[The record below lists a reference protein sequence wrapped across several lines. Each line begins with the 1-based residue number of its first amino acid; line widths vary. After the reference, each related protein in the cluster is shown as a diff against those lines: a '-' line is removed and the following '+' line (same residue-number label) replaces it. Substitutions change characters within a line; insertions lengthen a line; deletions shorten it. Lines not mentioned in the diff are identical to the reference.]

1 MHCQNLSPWQHSH
14 QFQTGLEESAERR
27 TRFIVALT
35 LLMMVAEIAAGTI
48 FNSMALLADG
58 WHMSTHAGALG
69 ITAFAYAFAR
79 KHATDQRFTF
89 GTGKV
94 GALAGFT
101 SAVLLGVVALLMAW
115 ESASRLAV
123 AQTIAFDEALW
134 VAAIGLAVNLLSAFI
149 LGGHEHDHEHDHGH
163 GHGNGHG
170 HDHGRHHETEHHD
183 HNLRAAYLHV
193 LADALTS
200 VLAIAALLLGKYLG
214 WWWMDPFMGFV
225 GAAVIAKWAL
235 DLMRRT
241 GAILL
246 DHSDDQEL
254 RQEVLATI
262 EGDADN
268 RLSDLHL
275 WQIGPGHWG
284 AIVSVVTHNPRD
296 PAHYRG
302 LLAEVHELSHVT
314 VEVQACAGEPCC

>member
-1 MHCQNLSPWQHSH
+1 
-14 QFQTGLEESAERR
+14 
-27 TRFIVALT
+27 
-35 LLMMVAEIAAGTI
+35 MMVAEIAAGTI